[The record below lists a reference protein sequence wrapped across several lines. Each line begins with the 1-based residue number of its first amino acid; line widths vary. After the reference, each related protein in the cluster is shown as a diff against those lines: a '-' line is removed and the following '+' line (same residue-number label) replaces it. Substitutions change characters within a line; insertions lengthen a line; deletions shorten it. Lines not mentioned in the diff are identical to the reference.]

1 MNKNRGMEKDGRK
14 MLNFTGKTIE
24 GERINFGF
32 NDIRHIVKED
42 DLVILDNPREV
53 LVKFSTVK
61 VDKYEKDI
69 GDSNY
74 PPDAL
79 ASRLGF
85 H

>member
-1 MNKNRGMEKDGRK
+1 

-42 DLVILDNPREV
+42 DLVILDKPRGV
-53 LVKFSTVK
+53 LVKFSTLEV
-61 VDKYEKDI
+61 EKEEKEI
-69 GDSNY
+69 RDSNF
-74 PPDAL
+74 PPAAL
-79 ASRLGF
+79 AARLGY